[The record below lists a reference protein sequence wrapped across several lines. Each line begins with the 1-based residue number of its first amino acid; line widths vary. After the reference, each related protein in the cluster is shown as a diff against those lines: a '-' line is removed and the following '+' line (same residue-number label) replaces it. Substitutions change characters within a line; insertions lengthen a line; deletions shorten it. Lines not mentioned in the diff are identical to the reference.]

1 MNTFLSKISQLPSIQ
16 TVLFLSTRGELLFS
30 EDSKET
36 GELARQVSLWHAIIG
51 DLHSPVEA
59 ELFHEKGGYYLHYTE
74 IGYIIIGM
82 SDFGRLPNIKA
93 ACAQLQAKLSDPIIC
108 KKVLLRMLQ
117 EADEAMNPQF
127 VMTLLPYADKEI
139 AEKLIILLRQSAQF
153 SPHVRGKV
161 LGNICQVLGESR
173 SFAAWHALKKMVQ
186 DHDSGNTVLNDELKS
201 AAQVAIAQLELA
213 LPPETTTVSPA
224 SPHQDN
230 RIANVLSGAA
240 PLRASSFSAEK
251 SRAAQVPE
259 GSKIEDL
266 LDRGKKGEAI
276 ALMLEQIEIC
286 AHKKQFDLA
295 EQLRD
300 WLIQADSTSLR
311 EIIRAAEIIEEQK
324 NASISDEYRAVWSN
338 LVGELSTEEFS
349 ALYHAMV
356 HKQYNNGDI
365 VVEQGQFVSILF
377 FVNSGRVQL
386 FSAGHGGEYAL
397 KTLEAGEIFGAET
410 FFDISIWT
418 MSARSLGAE
427 ISLLTWDRLLQLK
440 EGNPALRTKLMD
452 FCSRF
457 KLSNV
462 SFDKVGTTRRRY
474 ERVKVSGN
482 VAVALLKKMG
492 DESFFGTKGNLLDI
506 SRGGLAFSLRFSR
519 KKNAVSLL
527 GQAVHV
533 TVRTD
538 LSPLPFQRNGVV
550 KAVHCH
556 DFVGNDYTIH
566 LEFQE
571 TLTSA
576 EVSQAV
582 GRKR

>member
-36 GELARQVSLWHAIIG
+36 GELARQVSLWHAVIG

-59 ELFHEKGGYYLHYTE
+59 ELFFEQGGYYLHYTE

-82 SDFGRLPNIKA
+82 NDFGRLPNIKA
-93 ACAQLQAKLSDPIIC
+93 ACAQLQAKLNDPIIC

-117 EADEAMNPQF
+117 DADEAMKPQF

-139 AEKLIILLRQSAQF
+139 AEKLIILLRQNSQF

-173 SFAAWHALKKMVQ
+173 SLAAWHALKKMVQ
-186 DHDSGNTVLNDELKS
+186 DHDLGNTVLNDELKN

-224 SPHQDN
+224 SPRKDN
-230 RIANVLSGAA
+230 RIANVLSDAA
-240 PLRASSFSAEK
+240 PSRPFSSSAEK

-259 GSKIEDL
+259 GSKIKDL

-276 ALMLEQIEIC
+276 AIMLEQIEIC
-286 AHKKQFDLA
+286 AHKKQFDMA

-300 WLIQADSTSLR
+300 WLIQADSISLR

-324 NASISDEYRAVWSN
+324 NASISDEYRAVWSG
-338 LVGELSTEEFS
+338 LAGELSTEEFS

-397 KTLEAGEIFGAET
+397 KTLEAGKIFGAET

-427 ISLLTWDRLLQLK
+427 ISLLTWNRLLQLK
-440 EGNPALRTKLMD
+440 EGSPALRTKLMD

-482 VAVALLKKMG
+482 VAVALHKKIG

-527 GQAVHV
+527 GQVVHV

-538 LSPLPFQRNGVV
+538 FSPLPFQRNGVV

-566 LEFQE
+566 MEFQE